1 MELNFHNA
9 ENLLS
14 FLTTSR
20 YGKMLLREAVFGGQ
34 AEWLVNELLDQNR
47 ASYVLVKAY
56 HDGYVEVYGEKDVYA
71 KIVLLGRSVTF
82 PEHEVLLEK
91 AVDGTLSPGHRSVHF
106 PGMKRASAFPG
117 VP

>member
-20 YGKMLLREAVFGGQ
+20 YGKTPLREALFGEQ
-34 AEWLVNELLDQNR
+34 ADRVVNERPDQHR
-47 ASYVLVKAY
+47 ASN
-56 HDGYVEVYGEKDVYA
+56 GYVEVYGEKDVYA